1 MYCALENTADAGE
14 GPHHAASCREAC
26 GMLLT
31 RMRCCND
38 NLILGCLREMRRRGT
53 TYFPRPGHRQV
64 RWRLLDA
71 EGQVLGRLAVRAA
84 RVLTGKTSADYS
96 PHVDGRD
103 GVIIINAEKICLTG
117 RKLDRKIYRHYTGY
131 PGGLREV
138 SARRLLATQPERLV
152 REAILGMLPK
162 TRLGARMAGRLR
174 IYSGPEHPH
183 VAQAP
188 EALPAAH

>member
-1 MYCALENTADAGE
+1 MA
-14 GPHHAASCREAC
+14 
-26 GMLLT
+26 LT
-31 RMRCCND
+31 R
-38 NLILGCLREMRRRGT
+38 G
-53 TYFPRPGHRQV
+53 TYFAKASRRQI

-71 EGQVLGRLAVRAA
+71 EGRVLGRLAARAA
-84 RVLTGKTSADYS
+84 RVLTGKSS
-96 PHVDGRD
+96 PHYTPHVEPRE

-183 VAQAP
+183 LAQAP